1 MLAVIFSE
9 KSGSS
14 VRSIIHDG
22 EKFYIHF
29 CPVMIIFLI
38 FPPVNVPGKI
48 SAVFLSESITGNS
61 LLNIVEYRVKELV
74 IQNI

>member
-1 MLAVIFSE
+1 M
-9 KSGSS
+9 
-14 VRSIIHDG
+14 
-22 EKFYIHF
+22 
-29 CPVMIIFLI
+29 MIFLI

-48 SAVFLSESITGNS
+48 SAAFLSESITGNS